1 MRRASAKLSK
11 MMVPT
16 KLERRHFVRV
26 AAAAASVEEGD
37 CYKTP
42 PPDVAQFVE
51 RPQSPGIR

>member
-1 MRRASAKLSK
+1 MRARARAKVSQ
-11 MMVPT
+11 MVPT
-16 KLERRHFVRV
+16 ATKGRCFVRV
-26 AAAAASVEEGD
+26 AAAAEEGD